1 MTSLRKILSPWKQA
15 EGRINPKLWGVK
27 APESKKKK

>member
-1 MTSLRKILSPWKQA
+1 MKQA

-27 APESKKKK
+27 PPESKKKK